1 MAWDTDLLKRGYDL
15 ANPKI
20 TTEVIAP
27 EVANAVGQIFKDSAA
42 AVDAVANVFSSLQG
56 ASAALESIGT
66 TVAVAV
72 GAVAAAR
79 GVLERTAG
87 RWEETST
94 KREME
99 SRDRLFAERSPGA
112 WQSRFKIVGPKPGD
126 LDLKDNVG
134 GWGAAEFL
142 GQYKPP
148 GVVFMRKGRR
158 DRLVATF
165 PTYATD
171 MGGFA
176 RLSDNGL
183 TPDIVASP
191 DMNQRTDIWGLLDQR
206 YAIPAVPEKYGWNY
220 LCDSPG
226 ANNVDAI
233 DRVLSSM
240 SCAPVPGSTLSMSWG
255 TFPFLGPLGDAWPL
269 GPQGVA
275 TCLAMQALTA
285 VWAALKESGVEKS
298 YRYWLE
304 HSRIRE
310 LERNPKRQLEA
321 WEMVLDSDLLPY
333 SINEWGIPPF
343 VGDIPGIQLSTRR
356 WAAVETSFR
365 RFFALREMAI
375 RQPELLPKSLQPAIQ
390 ANDDFKRKPRDGY
403 SWADPLGDGWL
414 GKPTP
419 KFQGPS
425 GLSSGEA
432 DRPKRVGRG
441 PKIDLSVRRRELV
454 GVAAGAVAVTTTL
467 GLLLWK
473 RRSV

>member
-27 EVANAVGQIFKDSAA
+27 EVANAVSQAFKDASN
-42 AVDAVANVFSSLQG
+42 AVDAVNSVFTTLQG
-56 ASAALESIGT
+56 APSELTTIGSTVAAAL
-66 TVAVAV
+66 
-72 GAVAAAR
+72 GAVAAAK
-79 GVLERTAG
+79 GILERTAS
-87 RWEETST
+87 RWDETST

-99 SRDRLFAERSPGA
+99 ARDRLFAERGSGE
-112 WQSRFKIVGPKPGD
+112 WQSRFKVEGPKPSD
-126 LDLKDNVG
+126 LDLKDNAF
-134 GWGAAEFL
+134 GWTAAQFL
-142 GQYKPP
+142 AQYRPP
-148 GVVFMRKGRR
+148 GLVFLRKARP

-183 TPDIVASP
+183 TPDVVSSP

-206 YAIPAVPEKYGWNY
+206 FAIPAVPEKYGWNY
-220 LCDSPG
+220 ICDAPG
-226 ANNVDAI
+226 ANNVDAV
-233 DRVLSSM
+233 DRVLSGM

-255 TFPFLGPLGDAWPL
+255 TYPFLGPLGEAWPL

-275 TCLAMQALTA
+275 TCLAMQALTP
-285 VWAALKESGVEKS
+285 VWAALKENGVEKS

-310 LERNPKRQLEA
+310 LERNPKRQLEP

-333 SINEWGIPPF
+333 SINEWGIPPYIT
-343 VGDIPGIQLSTRR
+343 DMPGIQLSTRR

-375 RQPELLPKSLQPAIQ
+375 RQPELLPKSLQSMIS

-414 GKPTP
+414 GKPAP
-419 KFQGPS
+419 KLKGPS
-425 GLSSGEA
+425 GLDSGKTP
-432 DRPKRVGRG
+432 PKRVGRD
-441 PKIDLSVRRRELV
+441 PAIELAMRRRELV
-454 GVAAGAVAVTTTL
+454 GVAAGAVAVTGTL